1 MYFYFGSNS
10 DLTLGLFTLVSV
22 VSFLLIASIFALS
35 VKVILLLKYIIGYI
49 KKRGEK

>member
-10 DLTLGLFTLVSV
+10 DLPLELFTLVSV

-35 VKVILLLKYIIGYI
+35 IKVILLLKYIIGYI